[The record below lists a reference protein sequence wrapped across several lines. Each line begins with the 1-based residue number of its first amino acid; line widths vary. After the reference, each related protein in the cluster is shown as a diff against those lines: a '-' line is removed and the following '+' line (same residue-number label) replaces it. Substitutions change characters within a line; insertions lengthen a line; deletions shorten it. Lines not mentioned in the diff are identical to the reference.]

1 MLCDKNIGS
10 ANKLPLAWQE
20 EFGVGAPSSWKPGLS
35 EGRKEEDAN
44 IPVCIGTLVP
54 GYLCILLQQISSL
67 STSRGHLLV
76 PVFSSGHLLVPV
88 RFQGSVVDVYQY
100 AAYLV
105 D

>member
-44 IPVCIGTLVP
+44 IPGMPTYP
-54 GYLCILLQQISSL
+54 GMHRSLCILLQQISSL

-76 PVFSSGHLLVPV
+76 PV
-88 RFQGSVVDVYQY
+88 RFQGSVPRVVDVYQY

>member
-44 IPVCIGTLVP
+44 IPGMHRS
-54 GYLCILLQQISSL
+54 LCILLQQISSL

-105 D
+105 DYR